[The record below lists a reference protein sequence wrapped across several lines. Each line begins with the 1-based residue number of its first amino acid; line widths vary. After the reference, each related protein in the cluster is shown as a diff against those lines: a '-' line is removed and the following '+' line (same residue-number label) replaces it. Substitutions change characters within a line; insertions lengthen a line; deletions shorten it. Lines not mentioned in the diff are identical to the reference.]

1 MSWLTDFL
9 VRPRPKHAADVVIAR
24 RIESDRAKAA
34 AAHKARAERLA
45 ALSHAATLGR
55 VTTPLRSRAGIAA
68 EVQAEREARRISPA
82 SGGAEKGV
90 MRGATPLQP
99 EGAWGPVSSPVA
111 RDSDNHAGQSLSA
124 GLFGGAS

>member
-34 AAHKARAERLA
+34 SAHKARAERLA

-55 VTTPLRSRAGIAA
+55 VTTPLRSRAEIAD
-68 EVQAEREARRISPA
+68 EVQAERAARKNSPVP
-82 SGGAEKGV
+82 GGADTET
-90 MRGATPLQP
+90 MRLATPFAL
-99 EGAWGPVSSPVA
+99 EGTRGRCSSP
-111 RDSDNHAGQSLSA
+111 DNRASELPPA
-124 GLFGGAS
+124 GLFALQTERN

>member
-1 MSWLTDFL
+1 MTNGFGSHLYSSL
-9 VRPRPKHAADVVIAR
+9 YERSYHSAVPALGQ
-24 RIESDRAKAA
+24 SCCKAA